1 MGADKGEGLSYMS
14 RNFDSQDVEQNKT
27 LGGLGYL
34 VFFVP
39 LLACPTSAFGKHAAN
54 QGLLALLVLV
64 VAWFVS
70 GILGWI
76 PVVGAII
83 RFAMWLVEAAVG
95 LLMLY
100 YTYKAMAQ
108 GESSE
113 LPVVGSIGLIK

>member
-1 MGADKGEGLSYMS
+1 MS
-14 RNFDSQDVEQNKT
+14 QKFESQDVEQNKT

-39 LLACPTSAFGKHAAN
+39 LLACPTSAFGRHAAN
-54 QGLLALLVLV
+54 QGLLALAVLV
-64 VAWFVS
+64 VAGFVS

-76 PVVGAII
+76 PVIGWIVQ
-83 RFAMWLVEAAVG
+83 FAMWLVEAAVG

-100 YTYKAMAQ
+100 YAYKAMAK

-113 LPVVGSIGLIK
+113 LPVVGSIKLIK